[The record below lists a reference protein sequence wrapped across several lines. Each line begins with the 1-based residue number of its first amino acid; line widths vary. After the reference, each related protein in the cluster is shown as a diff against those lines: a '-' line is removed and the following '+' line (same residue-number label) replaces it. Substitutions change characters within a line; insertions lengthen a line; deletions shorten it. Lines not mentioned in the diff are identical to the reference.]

1 MTIWT
6 FYIFYFFLSQI
17 LENFPH
23 SRGPNSFKEDL
34 HQLVKDIQSMGQEI
48 PRLQNCRV
56 FLPSIPIVC
65 GRGDATC
72 DIMVRPLD
80 QLVEYICYLWD
91 QQKKDLAID
100 QQYITFIDHP
110 RLDSEYATPGDG
122 NFCSDG
128 IHPSPQVRKKNVYS
142 GIHYITCSIVTQ
154 TLNISC

>member
-1 MTIWT
+1 MTFT
-6 FYIFYFFLSQI
+6 LIFIFSQI

-23 SRGPNSFKEDL
+23 TRGPVSFKEEL
-34 HQLVKDIQSMGQEI
+34 NKLVDEIKLMGQDI
-48 PRLQNCRV
+48 PRLKNSRV

-80 QLVEYICYLWD
+80 QFVEYVCYIWD
-91 QQKKDLAID
+91 QQKKAIAFD
-100 QQYITFIDHP
+100 QQHITFIDHP

-128 IHPSPQVRKKNVYS
+128 IHPSQQVGGLLLV
-142 GIHYITCSIVTQ
+142 
-154 TLNISC
+154 